1 MHSAV
6 QPASLP
12 VTELI
17 IIITE
22 LDMASTSFDLYFPST
37 YKRRVVVR
45 TAGFGSGGGIGTR
58 SASYSHST
66 PIVSY
71 ASSRRSYPSHSQA
84 ASSFSS
90 VHSAPLSFGAAPPPL
105 IQAKQINSEFKALRT
120 QEKAELQ
127 DLNNRFVSFIE
138 RVHDLEQQNKLLETE
153 LQLLRQRQTDP
164 SNLRALYEH
173 EIQQLHAAVDEA
185 HHEKQVA
192 QDHFNQL
199 EDMLKSLQTRYDN
212 EMLGRDEA
220 DGRLMDARKG
230 ADEAAL
236 GRAELEKRVRNLL
249 DELDFMKH
257 LFESEIAELQA
268 QIQQRTE
275 VSVKMEVAK
284 PDLSAAL
291 YDIRGQYEK
300 LALQNLQSA
309 EEWFCNKVNVMAVG
323 SARDK
328 DNVRNAKDEVAEYR
342 RLLKAK
348 ALDIDAC
355 RGMNGAL
362 ENQIQDMEQKQSAE
376 IAAMHDTI
384 TQLEN
389 ELRATKNDMARY
401 LKDYQDL
408 LNVKMALDIE
418 IAAYRKLLEG
428 EENRLSV
435 VAGPA
440 SASLYSQQ
448 VSYAAPSYGRMS
460 YLLSSR
466 FDVPEEMLTAS
477 QVQQAKA
484 SPPKE
489 GEDEE
494 LEEEEEDAEVEDKE
508 EEGEEEDDGNEE
520 AEEDGEE
527 EERGEEDEDEE
538 EGDEEQG
545 DAKAEEEEGA
555 RKPEE
560 EEEKSKDGKK

>member
-1 MHSAV
+1 
-6 QPASLP
+6 
-12 VTELI
+12 
-17 IIITE
+17 
-22 LDMASTSFDLYFPST
+22 MASTSFDLYFPST

-71 ASSRRSYPSHSQA
+71 VSSRRSYPSHSQA
-84 ASSFSS
+84 ASSYSS
-90 VHSAPLSFGAAPPPL
+90 VHSAPLSFGAAAPPL
-105 IQAKQINSEFKALRT
+105 IQAKQINSEFKELRT

-192 QDHFNQL
+192 QDHLNQL
-199 EDMLKSLQTRYDN
+199 KDMLKSLQTRYDN
-212 EMLGRDEA
+212 EMLGREEA

-236 GRAELEKRVRNLL
+236 GRAELEKWIRNLL
-249 DELDFMKH
+249 DELDFTKH
-257 LFESEIAELQA
+257 LFDSEIAGLQA
-268 QIQQRTE
+268 QIQHRTE

-309 EEWFCNKVNVMAVG
+309 EEWFCSKVNVMAVG

-328 DNVRNAKDEVAEYR
+328 DNVRNAKDEVVDYR

-355 RGMNGAL
+355 RGMNEVL
-362 ENQIQDMEQKQSAE
+362 ENQIQEVEQKQSAE
-376 IAAMHDTI
+376 ITAMHVS
-384 TQLEN
+384 
-389 ELRATKNDMARY
+389 LR
-401 LKDYQDL
+401 
-408 LNVKMALDIE
+408 
-418 IAAYRKLLEG
+418 
-428 EENRLSV
+428 NRLREM
-435 VAGPA
+435 PA
-440 SASLYSQQ
+440 L
-448 VSYAAPSYGRMS
+448 AP
-460 YLLSSR
+460 
-466 FDVPEEMLTAS
+466 VNLT
-477 QVQQAKA
+477 
-484 SPPKE
+484 
-489 GEDEE
+489 
-494 LEEEEEDAEVEDKE
+494 
-508 EEGEEEDDGNEE
+508 
-520 AEEDGEE
+520 
-527 EERGEEDEDEE
+527 
-538 EGDEEQG
+538 
-545 DAKAEEEEGA
+545 
-555 RKPEE
+555 
-560 EEEKSKDGKK
+560 

>member
-1 MHSAV
+1 
-6 QPASLP
+6 
-12 VTELI
+12 
-17 IIITE
+17 
-22 LDMASTSFDLYFPST
+22 MASTSFDLYFPST

-45 TAGFGSGGGIGTR
+45 TAGFGSGGGSGTR

-84 ASSFSS
+84 ASSYSS
-90 VHSAPLSFGAAPPPL
+90 VLSAPLSFGAAAPPL

-192 QDHFNQL
+192 QDHLNQL
-199 EDMLKSLQTRYDN
+199 EDVLKGLQTRYDN
-212 EMLGRDEA
+212 EMLGREEA

-268 QIQQRTE
+268 QIQHRTE
-275 VSVKMEVAK
+275 ASVKMEVAK

-309 EEWFCNKVNVMAVG
+309 EEWFCSKVNVMAVG

-328 DNVRNAKDEVAEYR
+328 DNVRSAKDEVAEYR

-355 RGMNGAL
+355 RGMNQAL
-362 ENQIQDMEQKQSAE
+362 ENQIQDVEQKQSAE
-376 IAAMHDTI
+376 MAGMHVS
-384 TQLEN
+384 
-389 ELRATKNDMARY
+389 LRNPLRETPG
-401 LKDYQDL
+401 L
-408 LNVKMALDIE
+408 
-418 IAAYRKLLEG
+418 
-428 EENRLSV
+428 
-435 VAGPA
+435 
-440 SASLYSQQ
+440 
-448 VSYAAPSYGRMS
+448 AP
-460 YLLSSR
+460 
-466 FDVPEEMLTAS
+466 VTLT
-477 QVQQAKA
+477 
-484 SPPKE
+484 
-489 GEDEE
+489 
-494 LEEEEEDAEVEDKE
+494 
-508 EEGEEEDDGNEE
+508 
-520 AEEDGEE
+520 
-527 EERGEEDEDEE
+527 
-538 EGDEEQG
+538 
-545 DAKAEEEEGA
+545 
-555 RKPEE
+555 
-560 EEEKSKDGKK
+560 

>member
-1 MHSAV
+1 M
-6 QPASLP
+6 
-12 VTELI
+12 
-17 IIITE
+17 
-22 LDMASTSFDLYFPST
+22 
-37 YKRRVVVR
+37 R
-45 TAGFGSGGGIGTR
+45 TAGFGSGGEIGTR

-84 ASSFSS
+84 ASSYSS
-90 VHSAPLSFGAAPPPL
+90 VLSAPLSFGAAAPPL

-153 LQLLRQRQTDP
+153 LQLLRQRQRQTDP

-192 QDHFNQL
+192 QDHLNHL

-212 EMLGRDEA
+212 EMLGREAA

-268 QIQQRTE
+268 QIQHRAE

-309 EEWFCNKVNVMAVG
+309 EEWFCSKVNVMAAG

-328 DNVRNAKDEVAEYR
+328 DSVRNAKDEVTEYR

-355 RGMNGAL
+355 RGVNEAL
-362 ENQIQDMEQKQSAE
+362 ENQFQDVEQKQSAE
-376 IAAMHDTI
+376 IAAMHVSW
-384 TQLEN
+384 
-389 ELRATKNDMARY
+389 R
-401 LKDYQDL
+401 
-408 LNVKMALDIE
+408 
-418 IAAYRKLLEG
+418 
-428 EENRLSV
+428 NRLREMP
-435 VAGPA
+435 G
-440 SASLYSQQ
+440 L
-448 VSYAAPSYGRMS
+448 AP
-460 YLLSSR
+460 
-466 FDVPEEMLTAS
+466 VTLT
-477 QVQQAKA
+477 
-484 SPPKE
+484 
-489 GEDEE
+489 
-494 LEEEEEDAEVEDKE
+494 
-508 EEGEEEDDGNEE
+508 
-520 AEEDGEE
+520 
-527 EERGEEDEDEE
+527 
-538 EGDEEQG
+538 
-545 DAKAEEEEGA
+545 
-555 RKPEE
+555 
-560 EEEKSKDGKK
+560 